1 MRRRPAPTTH
11 QWVFK
16 ARFRRGAFGWRSAP
30 AVQRVRE
37 AVSEIRSVARKDPIL
52 AAEGAIAFLERVSP
66 ALESVDSSSGS
77 IGTAVNNAID
87 KLVPIIAA
95 APADPRI
102 RSKWLDRLWESHEA
116 DQIPYIEQLGEYWGD
131 LCGSKEVASEWADQ
145 LIGTTRLALS
155 PDRTVR
161 GFFHGSTA
169 CLSALFAAGR
179 YGDILDLLKD
189 ETFWPYK
196 RWAVEAMAAMG
207 DVENALELADA
218 SRGPWTN
225 DHDVDQICES
235 ILLAQG
241 RVDDAYRDYGLRAH
255 RATTFLATLDAV
267 CRAYPDKP
275 RHEVLADLVASTPGE
290 EGKWFAAAKDAG
302 LYDEALALATRSP
315 CDPKTLTRAA
325 RDFAKKNPAFALGA
339 GTLAMHWLIEGYGY
353 EITSA
358 DVWAAHSR
366 TLEAAGALGRV
377 DEVRA
382 QIRAMV
388 AAEGPGTDGF
398 VTKTIGREL
407 GL

>member
-1 MRRRPAPTTH
+1 MRRQPAPAAH
-11 QWVFK
+11 SWAFR

-37 AVSEIRSVARKDPIL
+37 AVTEIRSVARKDPIL
-52 AAEGAIAFLERVSP
+52 AAEGAVAFLERVSP
-66 ALESVDSSSGS
+66 ALENVDSSSGS

-87 KLVPIIAA
+87 ELVPIIAA
-95 APADPRI
+95 APVDPQF
-102 RSKWLDRLWESHEA
+102 RSKWLNRLWESHEA

-145 LIGTTRLALS
+145 LISTTRLALS

-169 CLSALFAAGR
+169 CLSALFAAER
-179 YGDILDLLKD
+179 YGDIQSLLKD
-189 ETFWPYK
+189 ESFWPYR
-196 RWAVEAMAAMG
+196 RWAVKAIAAMG
-207 DVENALELADA
+207 DADSALELAEA

-235 ILLAQG
+235 ILLTQG
-241 RVDDAYRDYGLRAH
+241 RVDDAYRGYGLRAH
-255 RATTFLATLDAV
+255 RATTFLATLTAV
-267 CRAYPDKP
+267 CRAYPGKP
-275 RHEVLADLVASTPGE
+275 RYEVLTDLVTSTPGE

-325 RDFAKKNPAFALGA
+325 RDFAKKKPAFALSA
-339 GTLAMHWLIEGYGY
+339 GMLALHWLIEGYGY
-353 EITSA
+353 ENTSS
-358 DVWAAHSR
+358 DVLAAYSR
-366 TLEAAGALGRV
+366 TVEAADALGRV

-382 QIRAMV
+382 QIRALV

-398 VTKTIGREL
+398 VTKTLGREL